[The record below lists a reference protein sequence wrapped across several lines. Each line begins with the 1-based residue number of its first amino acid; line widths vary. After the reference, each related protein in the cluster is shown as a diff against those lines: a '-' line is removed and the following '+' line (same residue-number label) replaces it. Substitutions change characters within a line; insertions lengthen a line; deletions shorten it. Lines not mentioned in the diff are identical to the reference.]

1 MAAAPKCRAEC
12 LELVREMSF
21 PVVVAPTVGKFI
33 SRINSKHLAPHF
45 GAELFLVAIL
55 FFGIHFFSKMA
66 ADGQNLLV
74 YKFQT
79 SNLIIM

>member
-1 MAAAPKCRAEC
+1 MTRASPRKNKLPKDFNGV
-12 LELVREMSF
+12 LI
-21 PVVVAPTVGKFI
+21 VVAVITEKFI

-66 ADGQNLLV
+66 VDG
-74 YKFQT
+74 
-79 SNLIIM
+79 